1 MHIFMEAKE
10 ANLSIV
16 QQTVRP
22 FLCVC
27 MRGCV
32 CVCVCVCVGGG
43 DCPMDLEIS
52 RENGGIIEK
61 NYLGT
66 NSPNSRD
73 GLHWI
78 QSSQGLCT

>member
-1 MHIFMEAKE
+1 
-10 ANLSIV
+10 
-16 QQTVRP
+16 
-22 FLCVC
+22 
-27 MRGCV
+27 
-32 CVCVCVCVGGG
+32 VCVGGG